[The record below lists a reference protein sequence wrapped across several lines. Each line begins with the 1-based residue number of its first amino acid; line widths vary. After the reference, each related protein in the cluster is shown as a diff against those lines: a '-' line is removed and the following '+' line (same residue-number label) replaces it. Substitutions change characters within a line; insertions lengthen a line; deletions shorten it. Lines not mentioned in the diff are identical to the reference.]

1 MPPRGDAAAGTPR
14 EMLGHRK
21 RWPFFLAVSSY
32 TGPVATP
39 VPEIVAWSC
48 ELLSPLGT
56 VRARRMFG
64 GHGLYVDEVFV
75 AIVVGDDLYLKAD
88 DASRPAFEAAGCR
101 PFTYQAAGG
110 RLVALGYCSAP
121 AEAMESP
128 AQMLPWARQALASAL
143 RARAS
148 KPPARPRAA
157 RARAPAR
164 AATRP
169 PSKGQA

>member
-1 MPPRGDAAAGTPR
+1 MAA
-14 EMLGHRK
+14 
-21 RWPFFLAVSSY
+21 
-32 TGPVATP
+32 P
-39 VPEIVAWSC
+39 VPEIVAWSS
-48 ELLSPLGT
+48 ELLSPLGA

-64 GHGLYVDEVFV
+64 GYGLYVDEVFV
-75 AIVVGDDLYLKAD
+75 AIIVGEALYLKTD
-88 DASRPAFEAAGCR
+88 DAGRPAFEAAGCR
-101 PFTYQAAGG
+101 PFEYLSADG
-110 RLVALGYCSAP
+110 RQVALSYWSAP

-148 KPPARPRAA
+148 KPPARRRAP

-164 AATRP
+164 AATKP